1 MTRSHRISVLALLLI
16 AGTLAAV
23 RAPAQSVE
31 REGFQAEAAFRV
43 NTLLGGFFP
52 YSETGLGFQGAV
64 RRVWPSGVSLAL
76 GGIYAQPEDLS
87 LNGGSLSRQAR
98 KAMEEYGTYAEVRY
112 EIPDLGAVAPYAGVR
127 AGWKTIRS
135 ESVPEADGGGVMG
148 GILAGTE
155 IRLSDRIGLRVNGV
169 ASSFR
174 ISGFVPERP
183 SSASSWSL
191 EAGVSY
197 FFGNTSRDADGD
209 GVRDAVDRCADTP
222 GGVEVNAAGCLPDGD
237 GDGLPDLRDA
247 CPDSPAGVAVDD
259 RGCARDGDRDG
270 VPDRADECPG
280 TPEGASVDERGCVA
294 DADGDGV
301 TDTADDCPDT
311 PTGADVD
318 ASGCSLDTDGDGV
331 ADGLDRCPE
340 TVSGVATDESGCSEV
355 QAGLRQ
361 GRYSLGGLPFRFR
374 EVQVNEELEQ
384 RLQQIGREMRR
395 NSDLHL
401 EIRVHTDT
409 LGPAEYNRQMSQ
421 KLAESARDYLLRQF
435 PDIGGQRLEAVGAG
449 ETPPGG
455 EGEDPVRESQASRV
469 VFIVS
474 EGGSGGS
481 SDDGVR

>member
-1 MTRSHRISVLALLLI
+1 ML
-16 AGTLAAV
+16 LAASG
-23 RAPAQSVE
+23 AAAQSVAV
-31 REGFQAEAAFRV
+31 EGFQVEGSFR
-43 NTLLGGFFP
+43 TTALTGGSYP
-52 YSETGLGFQGAV
+52 YGEVGLGAQAAV
-64 RRVWPSGVSLAL
+64 RRVWASGVSVAL

-87 LNGGSLSRQAR
+87 LSSDDPR
-98 KAMEEYGTYAEVRY
+98 KYMEEYGSYAEVRY
-112 EIPDLGAVAPYAGVR
+112 QIPDIEVVRPYAGVR
-127 AGWKTIRS
+127 LGWKTLAAEHMDAS
-135 ESVPEADGGGVMG
+135 GSGVTAG
-148 GILAGTE
+148 LVAGTE
-155 IRLSDRIGLRVNGV
+155 IWASDRFGFRLNASTSAFRAPGLVEGYNNSGQAWSAEIGV
-169 ASSFR
+169 A
-174 ISGFVPERP
+174 
-183 SSASSWSL
+183 
-191 EAGVSY
+191 Y
-197 FFGNTSRDADGD
+197 FFGSVERDADGD

-222 GGVEVNAAGCLPDGD
+222 GGVAVNAAGCLPDGD

-247 CPDSPAGVAVDD
+247 CPDSPEGVAVDD

-270 VPDRADECPG
+270 VPDRADECAG

-301 TDTADDCPDT
+301 TDTVDDCPDT
-311 PTGADVD
+311 PAGADVD

-331 ADGLDRCPE
+331 ADGLDQCPE
-340 TVSGVATDESGCSEV
+340 TVSGVATNESGCSEV
-355 QAGLRQ
+355 QAGLRE

-395 NSDLHL
+395 NSDLRL

-474 EGGSGGS
+474 EGS
-481 SDDGVR
+481 